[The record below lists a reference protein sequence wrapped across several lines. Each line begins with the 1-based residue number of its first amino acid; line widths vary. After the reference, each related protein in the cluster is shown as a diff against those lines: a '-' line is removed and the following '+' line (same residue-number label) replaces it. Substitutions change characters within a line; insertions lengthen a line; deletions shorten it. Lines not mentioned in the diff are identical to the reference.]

1 MPPAL
6 QTKNLT
12 PLETARARNGSLS
25 LTGLTKH
32 FDGVAAVEK
41 LSVEFRPGQITGL
54 IGPNGSGK
62 STLINLLTGVLP
74 WTAGAVLVDGHTT
87 LRQLAPYEAADYG
100 LTRTFQEVRLFEQLP
115 ALDNILLMLTE
126 RGVWPALL
134 ERHQSFHLAEAERV
148 LRRVGLWEKRQALAS
163 TLSYGQRKLLEIAR
177 ALAMN
182 AEVYFFDEPFAG
194 LFPEMAKTVAKILQA
209 LRQAGKTVI
218 LVEHNMNL
226 IRGLS
231 DRVMVLDSGE
241 LLAEGKPAAV
251 LNSRQVVEAYL
262 GE

>member
-1 MPPAL
+1 MPTIA
-6 QTKNLT
+6 TKN
-12 PLETARARNGSLS
+12 
-25 LTGLTKH
+25 LTKH
-32 FDGVAAVEK
+32 FDGLAAVAK

-74 WTAGAVLVDGHTT
+74 WTAGAVLVDESVT
-87 LRQLAPYEAADYG
+87 LRRLAPYEAADYG

-115 ALDNILLMLTE
+115 VLDNILLMLTE
-126 RGVWPALL
+126 RGVWPALF

-148 LRRVGLWEKRQALAS
+148 LRRVGIWEKRHSLAS

-177 ALAMN
+177 ALALK

-194 LFPEMAKTVAKILQA
+194 LFPEMAKTVAKIIEE
-209 LRQAGKTVI
+209 LRQADHTVV

-226 IRGLS
+226 IRQLA
-231 DRVMVLDSGE
+231 DRVIVMDSGS
-241 LLAEGKPAAV
+241 LLAEGAPAEV
-251 LNSRQVVEAYL
+251 LNRRQVVEAYL

>member
-1 MPPAL
+1 MSPTL
-6 QTKNLT
+6 QTKN
-12 PLETARARNGSLS
+12 
-25 LTGLTKH
+25 LTKH

-41 LSVEFRPGQITGL
+41 LSVEFRPGEITGL

-74 WTAGAVLVDGHTT
+74 WDSGVVKIGEQTT
-87 LRQLAPYEAADYG
+87 LSVLKPYAAADYG

-115 ALDNILLMLTE
+115 VLDDILLMFTE
-126 RGVWPALL
+126 RGVWSALF
-134 ERHQSFHLAEAERV
+134 ERHRSFHLAEAERV
-148 LRRVGLWEKRQALAS
+148 LSRVGIWEKRHDLAS

-182 AEVYFFDEPFAG
+182 AEIYLFDEPFAG
-194 LFPEMAKTVAKILQA
+194 LFPAMAKTVAKILEE
-209 LRQAGKTVI
+209 LRRAGKTVI

-226 IRGLS
+226 IRELS
-231 DRVMVLDSGE
+231 DRVIVMDSGE
-241 LLAEGKPAAV
+241 LLAEGRPEKV
-251 LNSRQVVEAYL
+251 LARREVVEAYL